1 MKQWLKRSV
10 IVMVIACIFLG
21 SFQKVRAEGTLI
33 PPEVAEKY
41 FGNSSYK
48 YYDVGSSISDGM
60 LELRSDSSSLKMG
73 DTVEVQIVFDA
84 HKAGFNLMTGIVEL
98 YFDTEVLQYED
109 LVLREGFINNGD
121 DYNESDGGNVHLFFS
136 SNKFDQEGCIATIKF
151 QVKKEA
157 SSLTVYCDQIDL
169 SGLANDERGISAYF
183 YADDLMD
190 NGGSKVMSLTVTDTT
205 SPTPTPDPVPAGTL
219 EFEDGTVEGNGD
231 ITVPISIKNND
242 GFAALGLTVTYDAAL
257 FDYTGLEVDS
267 SLESD
272 VAVKSIDLIAD
283 GEIRAAFVAG
293 KDITST
299 GNFLNLK
306 LKVKD
311 GVEAGTSSTVGVAVT
326 QAANY
331 DTASLSGTGAGYTVT
346 VKEEGGGGDI
356 DNPEP
361 SGQKLG
367 DVDNNGTIDLIDALY
382 ILQNYNNVR
391 ELSAA
396 EKTAADVDKD
406 GDVDLVDALNIL
418 KYYNGVITGF

>member
-21 SFQKVRAEGTLI
+21 SSQKVRAEGTLI
-33 PPEVAEKY
+33 PPELEEKY
-41 FGNSSYK
+41 FGTSSGDN
-48 YYDVGSSISDGM
+48 YDVGSSIRGGTF
-60 LELRSDSSSLKMG
+60 ELRSDSNSLKVG
-73 DTVEVQIVFDA
+73 DTVAVQIFFNAD
-84 HKAGFNLMTGIVEL
+84 KAGFDLDAVIMQL
-98 YFDTEVLQYED
+98 YYDKDILQYIDTTLGDEYKND
-109 LVLREGFINNGD
+109 YGGSIIDASENGQSIQVYVETPISTSYD
-121 DYNESDGGNVHLFFS
+121 KY
-136 SNKFDQEGCIATIKF
+136 GCIATVQF
-151 QVKKEA
+151 RVKQGVA
-157 SSLTVYCDQIDL
+157 SATVYGGEIDSSGIDGAYHYL
-169 SGLANDERGISAYF
+169 SDSDPGFKY
-183 YADDLMD
+183 
-190 NGGSKVMSLTVTDTT
+190 MSLTVTDTS

-219 EFEDGTVEGNGD
+219 EFADGTVEGNGD
-231 ITVPISIKNND
+231 ITVPISIKSND

-272 VAVKSIDLIAD
+272 VAVKSIDLISD

-293 KDITST
+293 RDITST

-311 GVEAGTSSTVGVAVT
+311 GVAAGTSSTVGVAVT

-331 DTASLSGTGAGYTVT
+331 DTASLNGTGASYTVT
-346 VKEEGGGGDI
+346 VKEEGGGDI

-367 DVDNNGTIDLIDALY
+367 DVDNNGTIDLVDALY